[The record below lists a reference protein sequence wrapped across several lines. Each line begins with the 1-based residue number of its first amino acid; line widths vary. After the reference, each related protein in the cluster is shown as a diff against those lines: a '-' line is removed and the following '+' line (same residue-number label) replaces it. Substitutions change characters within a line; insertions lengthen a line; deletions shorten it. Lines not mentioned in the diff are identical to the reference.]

1 MNKLFTKIAT
11 AFAGMA
17 MAIGVG
23 VAVSSTKDVKP
34 VEATTVGTTYTVS
47 STAATTITN
56 NGLYVLKQGSNGF
69 TGSIAS
75 NWAQTTTSESSY
87 FILKAVGSSTS
98 FTLQDMDDS
107 TKKISCSA
115 AKKIA
120 WGSTGTT
127 FQFMTGKK
135 TTSISNAV
143 GNSTVGT
150 LQYNSSGGFRPYTSA
165 TGADAQLFAVSAAST
180 KLTGLALSGTG
191 VDTDSAPAYSI
202 EINSSDNTAHTINV
216 ALTPNNATDQ
226 KVNITS
232 TGGTSGLV
240 TRSTSQVTCSN
251 GSGSFTVTSKGD
263 AGYEVLTLK
272 GNTETSVQ
280 AYLTVTV
287 LDDSKT
293 YYTVSY
299 TGQHG
304 SLSNTASVEEGEP
317 LDTYLEPD
325 THYHLPTTITVTA
338 GGSALVAGEDYDYNN
353 ETGEI
358 QIPEVNGDIVVS
370 TSCIEDSKYTI
381 TYVHGDHGTGNDY
394 VVNNVYGGSY
404 TLVTFAT
411 SGFKASSGYSFKK
424 WSVGGVEYAEGAS
437 ITISGGTTVT
447 AVYEEVTT
455 YTIVTDAS
463 TLKDGTTFVLVG
475 YLSSTYYVSN
485 GLNSGHVLLTAKTA
499 ATTISNGVESGSTL
513 VSTEA
518 QVLTLEGSTGAFK
531 IKYGDSY
538 LKFTGSSNGND
549 SFDTEANA
557 STFSASM
564 SGSYILFTCTSSTG
578 SGRVWRMNTSSKDMR
593 NYATSSGVGDVYMFA
608 NIPASNELD
617 SVSTSGQTT
626 SFTAGNN
633 FSYGGTLTAH
643 YTLEEDATVTPTSYK
658 YGGSGIDPTTAGTA
672 ITTSTTLTKAEH
684 DGKYIY
690 VIYTEDD
697 ITKYC
702 SYQITVNYAAVTS
715 VEIDTHAAEIGLN
728 EPYDY
733 TLVHVT
739 VNSSYA
745 DQGYEWIV
753 HANTVGDDYT
763 FNESGLTSKDTEG
776 TITLWCRSTADNSKY
791 DELIVTVT
799 GDPTAEFT
807 PASVSGYVGKGTSV
821 AFTYG
826 NITDTSKI
834 SISSNNA
841 SVTVG
846 AITASAGEGSVA
858 ITFVSA
864 GSATLSISYDGG
876 SALDTV
882 GVTVSDDSVTALTW
896 SAPTIKVYSGATT
909 TVSDASSWNVH
920 YTMVSGDYGSLVY
933 GEYTLKLGGSA
944 ITLPHTWDASEDGK
958 VLSIEY
964 GGFASPTTS
973 TVNVTQ
979 TLRAVMAPV
988 EGEPTSSTLTF
999 TEKYSDGGATSDGGE
1014 EWTVTSDGT
1023 ESAFDNTKGIH
1034 YGTGSAAVQYINLT
1048 SSDFTTG
1055 NITSVVVNA
1064 STASG
1069 VTATV
1074 EVTVGGEAFGGDP
1087 QSLSSSAT
1095 NYTFTGSAAADE
1107 IIVTIT
1113 KPSSATKALYCKSI
1127 AVTYAESSGTQNIA
1141 NVAGHEAA
1149 QKAVVAFA
1157 KAMNA
1162 AFDNTENC
1170 TDGVVAAWSTA
1181 SSAYSSNITNNAS
1194 LSAEEKAYAKN
1205 LIKYASAQYTDDTDT
1220 DYSYCLERAMKTYE
1234 VCIQKHGQTAFMSD
1248 VRPVSASSRITSLS
1262 LFNNGNSNTVAI
1274 IVIVSMISV
1283 TAVGGYFF
1291 LRKRKEN

>member
-1 MNKLFTKIAT
+1 MNKFFTKVA
-11 AFAGMA
+11 AFSACLA

-23 VAVSSTKDVKP
+23 VAVASNSK
-34 VEATTVGTTYTVS
+34 EATPVQATETSYTITFKTGSGDGTKGST
-47 STAATTITN
+47 STAMSSYTSSSYVTGNATTATN
-56 NGLYVLKQGSNGF
+56 AYY
-69 TGSIAS
+69 A
-75 NWAQTTTSESSY
+75 
-87 FILKAVGSSTS
+87 GSSGLKLGTS
-98 FTLQDMDDS
+98 SGSGSLAFGLATSGQVTA
-107 TKKISCSA
+107 TKVTVNAKRYNSSKA
-115 AKKIA
+115 ATIKLGDLA
-120 WGSTGTT
+120 TQNLTSSFADYEFALTGAL
-127 FQFMTGKK
+127 
-135 TTSISNAV
+135 TSISITTSKYAWVASVSVYYNA
-143 GNSTVGT
+143 STPLTGIT
-150 LQYNSSGGFRPYTSA
+150 LGG
-165 TGADAQLFAVSAAST
+165 AASSN
-180 KLTGLALSGTG
+180 AM
-191 VDTDSAPAYSI
+191 SI
-202 EINSSDNTAHTINV
+202 GSSDLTAKTVSVTLNP
-216 ALTPNNATDQ
+216 LGATDQ
-226 KVNITS
+226 KVNIAHQS
-232 TGGTSGLV
+232 GTSGLFKV
-240 TRSTSQVTCSN
+240 SSSATCTS
-251 GSGSFTVTSKGD
+251 GSGSFTVTGKGNTS
-263 AGYEVLTLK
+263 GSETFRIS
-272 GNTETSVQ
+272 GNTETSV
-280 AYLTVTV
+280 YVDLVVTA
-287 LDDSKT
+287 LDDSVTYWAVSFDSDGGASIADMNVEDGEKFVFPSPGTKT
-293 YYTVSY
+293 HYSFDGWSSDGGNTLYDAGDESPTVNNDIEYTAYWTEDAKYTV
-299 TGQHG
+299 
-304 SLSNTASVEEGEP
+304 
-317 LDTYLEPD
+317 
-325 THYHLPTTITVTA
+325 
-338 GGSALVAGEDYDYNN
+338 
-353 ETGEI
+353 
-358 QIPEVNGDIVVS
+358 
-370 TSCIEDSKYTI
+370 
-381 TYVHGDHGTGNDY
+381 TYVHGDHGTGNNY

-404 TLVTFAT
+404 TLATFAT
-411 SGFKASSGYSFKK
+411 AGFTADSGYSFKK

-437 ITISGGTTVT
+437 ITISGATTVT

-475 YLSSTYYVSN
+475 YVSSTYYVSN
-485 GLNSGHVLLTAKTA
+485 GLNSGHVLLTSKTA

-538 LKFTGSSNGND
+538 LKFTGTSNGND

-578 SGRVWRMNTSSKDMR
+578 NGRVWRMNTGSKDMR

-617 SVSTSGQTT
+617 SVTTSGQTT
-626 SFTAGNN
+626 SFIAGNN

-643 YTLEEDATVTPTSYK
+643 YTLEEAATVTPTSYK
-658 YGGSGIDPTTAGTA
+658 YGASGIDPTTAGTA
-672 ITTSTTLTKAEH
+672 ITTSTALTKAEH

-702 SYQITVNYAAVTS
+702 SYQITVSYAAVTS
-715 VEIDTHAAEIGLN
+715 VEIDTHATEIGLN
-728 EPYDY
+728 ETYEY
-733 TLVHVT
+733 TSVHVT

-763 FNESGLTSKDTEG
+763 FNESGLTSKDTVG

-826 NITDTSKI
+826 NIDDTSKI
-834 SISSNNA
+834 SVSSNNA

-864 GSATLSISYDGG
+864 GSATLSISYNGG

-882 GVTVSDDSVTALTW
+882 GVTVSADSVTALTW

-920 YTMVSGDYGSLVY
+920 YTMASGDEGDLSY
-933 GEYTLKLGGSA
+933 GEYTLKLGGSS

-979 TLRAVMAPV
+979 TLQAVMAPV
-988 EGEPTSSTLTF
+988 EGEPTTSTLTF

-1014 EWTVTSDGT
+1014 EWTDTSDGT
-1023 ESAFDNTKGIH
+1023 ESAFDSTKGIH

-1069 VTATV
+1069 VSATV

-1127 AVTYAESSGTQNIA
+1127 VVTCAESSSTQNIA

-1157 KAMNA
+1157 KAMNT
-1162 AFDNTENC
+1162 AFDKTENC
-1170 TDGVVAAWSTA
+1170 TDGVADAWDTA
-1181 SSAYSSNITNNAS
+1181 SSAYSSNIADNAS
-1194 LSAEEKAYAKN
+1194 LSADEKAYAKN
-1205 LIKYASAQYTDDTDT
+1205 LIKYASAQYTDDTDN

-1234 VCIQKHGQTAFMSD
+1234 VCIQKHGQTAFMSN
-1248 VRPVSASSRITSLS
+1248 VRPVGANVHVSPLGDLSKNSSTMIIVVVTSL
-1262 LFNNGNSNTVAI
+1262 VAVAAI
-1274 IVIVSMISV
+1274 
-1283 TAVGGYFF
+1283 GGYFL
-1291 LRKRKEN
+1291 LRKRKED

>member
-1 MNKLFTKIAT
+1 MNKLFTKITSLALG
-11 AFAGMA
+11 AA
-17 MAIGVG
+17 MMIGVG
-23 VAVSSTKDVKP
+23 VSGASNSKKASPVHAAETSYTITFKTGSGDGTKGSTSTAMSSYTSSSYVTGN
-34 VEATTVGTTYTVS
+34 ATT
-47 STAATTITN
+47 ATN
-56 NGLYVLKQGSNGF
+56 AYY
-69 TGSIAS
+69 A
-75 NWAQTTTSESSY
+75 
-87 FILKAVGSSTS
+87 GSSGLKLGTS
-98 FTLQDMDDS
+98 SGSGSLAFGLATSGQVTA
-107 TKKISCSA
+107 TKVTVN
-115 AKKIA
+115 AKR
-120 WGSTGTT
+120 
-127 FQFMTGKK
+127 
-135 TTSISNAV
+135 
-143 GNSTVGT
+143 
-150 LQYNSSGGFRPYTSA
+150 YNSSKAATIKLDNLATQNLTSSFA
-165 TGADAQLFAVSAAST
+165 DYEFALTGALKSISITTSKYAWVASVSVYYNASTPLTGITLGGAASQN
-180 KLTGLALSGTG
+180 ALSIG
-191 VDTDSAPAYSI
+191 
-202 EINSSDNTAHTINV
+202 SSDLTAKTVSVTLNP
-216 ALTPNNATDQ
+216 LGATDQ
-226 KVNITS
+226 KVNIVHQS
-232 TGGTSGLV
+232 GTSGLFTV
-240 TRSTSQVTCSN
+240 SSSATCTS
-251 GSGSFTVTSKGD
+251 GSGSFTVTG
-263 AGYEVLTLK
+263 K
-272 GNTETSVQ
+272 GNTSGTETFRISGNTQSSV
-280 AYLTVTV
+280 YVDLVVTA
-287 LDDSKT
+287 LDDSVT
-293 YYTVSY
+293 YWTVSFDSDGGASIANMKVEDGEKFEFPSPGTKPHY
-299 TGQHG
+299 SFDGWSSDG
-304 SLSNTASVEEGEP
+304 GNT
-317 LDTYLEPD
+317 LYD
-325 THYHLPTTITVTA
+325 A
-338 GGSALVAGEDYDYNN
+338 GHESPAVDD
-353 ETGEI
+353 
-358 QIPEVNGDIVVS
+358 DI
-370 TSCIEDSKYTI
+370 KYTAYWTEDAKYAV

-404 TLVTFAT
+404 TLATFAT
-411 SGFKASSGYSFKK
+411 TGFEASSGYSFKK
-424 WSVGGVEYAEGAS
+424 WSVGGVEYAEGTS
-437 ITISGGTTVT
+437 IAISGATTVT

-475 YLSSTYYVSN
+475 NISSTYYVSN
-485 GLNSGHVLLTAKTA
+485 GLNSGHVLLTEKTA

-518 QVLTLEGSTGAFK
+518 QVLTLKGSTGEFK

-549 SFDTEANA
+549 SFDIEANA

-578 SGRVWRMNTSSKDMR
+578 NGRVWRLNTGSKDMR

-626 SFTAGNN
+626 SFIAGNN

-643 YTLEEDATVTPTSYK
+643 YTLEDDATVTPTSYK
-658 YGGSGIDPTTAGTA
+658 YGDSGIDPASAGKS

-728 EPYDY
+728 ETYDY
-733 TLVHVT
+733 TLVGVT
-739 VNSSYA
+739 VNTSYA

-763 FNESGLTSKDTEG
+763 FDGSGLKSKDTEG

-791 DELIVTVT
+791 DELVVTVT

-807 PASVSGYVGKGTSV
+807 TSSVSGYVGKGTSV

-826 NITDTSKI
+826 NMDDTSKI
-834 SISSNNA
+834 SVSSNNA

-846 AITASAGEGSVA
+846 AINASAGEGSVA

-876 SALDTV
+876 SVLDTV

-909 TVSDASSWNVH
+909 TVSDAGSWNVH
-920 YTMVSGDYGSLVY
+920 YTMASGDYGSLVY
-933 GEYTLKLGGSA
+933 GEYTLKLGGSS

-964 GGFASPTTS
+964 GEFASPTTS

-979 TLRAVMAPV
+979 TLQAVMAPV
-988 EGEPTSSTLTF
+988 EGEPTTSTLTF

-1023 ESAFDNTKGIH
+1023 ESNYDATKGIH
-1034 YGTGSAAVQYINLT
+1034 YGTSSAAVQYINLKT
-1048 SSDFTTG
+1048 SDFT
-1055 NITSVVVNA
+1055 NRKITKVVVNA
-1064 STASG
+1064 STGSG

-1074 EVTVGGEAFGGDP
+1074 AVNVGGSAFGGAA
-1087 QSLSSSAT
+1087 QSLSQTAT
-1095 NYTFTGSAAADE
+1095 EYTFKGNADADE
-1107 IIVTIT
+1107 IEVIVT
-1113 KPSSATKALYCKSI
+1113 KPSSATKAIYCKAI
-1127 AVTYAESSGTQNIA
+1127 AVTYTESSGEKINIA
-1141 NVAGHEAA
+1141 NIAGHEAA

-1157 KAMNA
+1157 KAMNT

-1170 TDGVVAAWSTA
+1170 TDGVAAAWSTG

-1194 LSAEEKAYAKN
+1194 LSAEEKAYAKK
-1205 LIKYASAQYTDDTDT
+1205 LIKYAFAHYTDDTDN
-1220 DYSYCLERAMKTYE
+1220 DYSYCLERAMATYE
-1234 VCIQKHGQTAFMSD
+1234 ACIQKHGQTGFMSD
-1248 VRPVSASSRITSLS
+1248 VRSVSPSSRITPLS
-1262 LFNNGNSNTVAI
+1262 LFNDGNSNTVAI
-1274 IVIVSMISV
+1274 IVVISIISI
-1283 TAVGGYFF
+1283 TCIGGFFF
-1291 LRKRKEN
+1291 LRKRKEI